1 MRLSGLGY
9 TDPFLGST
17 GNIYFKYRFY
27 LTYNPVDQTEATTK
41 QYVDTSIQNSLANYL
56 PLTGGA
62 LTGGLYLPQDPVDN
76 LQATTKQY
84 VDNLFIRVLGNL
96 TTAFNNL
103 STTFSNYGH

>member
-1 MRLSGLGY
+1 VRLSGLGY

-62 LTGGLYLPQDPVDN
+62 LLVGYIYHKTQLITYKLQLSSMLITYL
-76 LQATTKQY
+76 
-84 VDNLFIRVLGNL
+84 
-96 TTAFNNL
+96 
-103 STTFSNYGH
+103 